1 MKEKKVEKEL
11 WGKENGLLLFISNED
26 INDIIKIINPLEYLG
41 LLINGANETVK
52 HGMEKHKGG
61 FLGALLAPLAA
72 SLV

>member
-1 MKEKKVEKEL
+1 M
-11 WGKENGLLLFISNED
+11 
-26 INDIIKIINPLEYLG
+26 NPLEYLG